1 MLSVKT
7 THKGKSMGSQ
17 YYRIIWKLKILD
29 FGVFVNTLRDF
40 MAQEVIFQLGHQP
53 VASGRNLQDSLCL
66 KHFTWMQW
74 LEKSCLFSGC
84 EHNLCLLQ
92 FKEGGEKLA
101 LTHCC
106 LRALHIASPT
116 FHPMH
121 WKQHVPAEPEFHQGL
136 LRWLA
141 QVCLV
146 DVSQNIFCSRALLS
160 CAHPQPWQGLHSAM
174 APVHGQAHER

>member
-66 KHFTWMQW
+66 KHFT
-74 LEKSCLFSGC
+74 
-84 EHNLCLLQ
+84 
-92 FKEGGEKLA
+92 
-101 LTHCC
+101 
-106 LRALHIASPT
+106 
-116 FHPMH
+116 
-121 WKQHVPAEPEFHQGL
+121 
-136 LRWLA
+136 
-141 QVCLV
+141 
-146 DVSQNIFCSRALLS
+146 
-160 CAHPQPWQGLHSAM
+160 
-174 APVHGQAHER
+174 